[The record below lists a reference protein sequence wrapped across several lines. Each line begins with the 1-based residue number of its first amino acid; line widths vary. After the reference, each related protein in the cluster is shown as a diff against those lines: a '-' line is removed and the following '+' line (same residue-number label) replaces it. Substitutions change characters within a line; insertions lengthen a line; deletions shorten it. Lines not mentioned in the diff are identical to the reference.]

1 MSQLL
6 WEILGWLGYLQRSA
20 VVAQVLLI
28 LGVSVGWRLIKPQR
42 RLGILHPALRL
53 LVAPIAML
61 LIAWLIELP
70 GGKTGLVN
78 YAGLCWLGW
87 NPVSYTH
94 LRAHETS

>member
-20 VVAQVLLI
+20 VVAQLLLI
-28 LGVSVGWRLIKPQR
+28 LGLSVGWHLINPQR
-42 RLGILHPALRL
+42 RLGNLHPALRL

-70 GGKTGLVN
+70 GGKTGLVS
-78 YAGLCWLGW
+78 YAGICWLGW
-87 NPVSYTH
+87 N
-94 LRAHETS
+94 LRNL